1 MNYNQFLQSECNF
14 DLIRLACNV
23 QYLKDYNN
31 FADALSE
38 GFVEAEK
45 ILQEERVFSNK
56 DLPYSTQLIPLAAL
70 CTLLSNGNRIKVTN
84 IKNKIRAIKNIYDLN
99 PINAPK
105 NTPTIIV
112 KLFDKMPIINPII
125 KIKYFSFCVEAVKNL
140 K

>member
-1 MNYNQFLQSECNF
+1 MLKKLSSNIIIYGGTNGIKSLVPFLMLPILTIHLSVEDFELSFLANKRTYEKNF
-14 DLIRLACNV
+14 LEQKLI
-23 QYLKDYNN
+23 D
-31 FADALSE
+31 FFES
-38 GFVEAEK
+38 
-45 ILQEERVFSNK
+45 RVN
-56 DLPYSTQLIPLAAL
+56 
-70 CTLLSNGNRIKVTN
+70 IKGN